1 MSEKRSFGQTI
12 VYGLEKFGEGICNL
26 GVFFKKNWRL
36 SFELR
41 KVTLAAPV
49 VMLMLWLE
57 NECARR
63 LPDMVGINLMANGDF
78 QQLIARDTAIGYTSA
93 ITVLCLVFMFLS
105 RKTIYPW
112 LISLFSLVLPVL
124 LILTNTF
131 PA

>member
-1 MSEKRSFGQTI
+1 MSEKRSIGQWI
-12 VYGLEKFGEGICNL
+12 VFGLEKFGESICNL

-41 KVTLAAPV
+41 KVALAAPV
-49 VMLMLWLE
+49 IMLMLWLE
-57 NECARR
+57 NECAQR

-78 QQLIARDTAIGYTSA
+78 QQLIARQTAIGYTSA
-93 ITVLCLVFMFLS
+93 ITIACLVFMFLS

-124 LILTNTF
+124 LIITNTF

>member
-1 MSEKRSFGQTI
+1 MSEKRSIGQWI
-12 VYGLEKFGEGICNL
+12 VYGLEKFGEAICNL

-41 KVTLAAPV
+41 KVALAAPV

-57 NECARR
+57 NECRQR
-63 LPDMVGINLMANGDF
+63 LPELVGINLMASGDF
-78 QQLIARDTAIGYTSA
+78 EQLIARDTAIGYTSA
-93 ITVLCLVFMFLS
+93 ITIACLVLMFFS

-112 LISLFSLVLPVL
+112 LISLFSLLLPVL

-131 PA
+131 PG